1 VVAKIVI
8 IDHSDSF
15 THILA
20 DYFAQITG
28 VAPAVINHKDAPPKK
43 LLKKIA
49 ALNPTHLVLSPGPGT
64 VTNPHDFAI
73 GFELIKKYQ
82 GVIPILGVCLGHQG
96 IGAFYGTKIKKIAPI
111 HGQKSQI
118 THSRRGIFK
127 GIKNPLTAMRYHSLA
142 IDPASFSTATA
153 TSSKISVTAEA
164 DDGTIMA
171 IEHLHYK
178 VFGVQF
184 HPESIGTEEGKKL
197 LKNFLH
203 FQ

>member
-1 VVAKIVI
+1 VETKIVI
-8 IDHSDSF
+8 IDHADSF

-28 VAPAVINHKDAPPKK
+28 SLPVVINHTEAPPQK

-49 ALNPTHLVLSPGPGT
+49 TLNPTHLVLSPGPGT
-64 VTNPHDFAI
+64 VTNPQDFAI

-96 IGAFYGTKIKKIAPI
+96 IGAFYGAKIKKVAPL
-111 HGQKSQI
+111 HGQKSI
-118 THSRRGIFK
+118 VFHSGKGLFK
-127 GIKNPLTAMRYHSLA
+127 GLKNPLTVMRYHSLA
-142 IDPASFSTATA
+142 IDLFGIPNKSRE
-153 TSSKISVTAEA
+153 IEVTAFAE
-164 DDGTIMA
+164 DKTIMG
-171 IEHLHYK
+171 ISHLRYK

-184 HPESIGTEEGKKL
+184 HPESIGTEGGKKL

>member
-1 VVAKIVI
+1 MKIPIPKVVI
-8 IDHSDSF
+8 IDHADSF

-28 VAPAVINHKDAPPKK
+28 SLPVVINHKDAPPKK
-43 LLKKIA
+43 LLTKIA
-49 ALNPTHLVLSPGPGT
+49 ALKPTHLVLSPGPGT
-64 VTNPHDFAI
+64 VTNPRDFAI
-73 GFELIKKYQ
+73 GFELIKKCQ

-96 IGAFYGTKIKKIAPI
+96 IAAFYGAKIKKVAPI

-118 THSRRGIFK
+118 THSGKGIFK
-127 GIKNPLTAMRYHSLA
+127 GLKNPLTVMRYHSLA
-142 IDPASFSTATA
+142 IDSASLPAASSEIKVTAT
-153 TSSKISVTAEA
+153 A

-171 IEHLHYK
+171 VEHLRYK

-197 LKNFLH
+197 LRTFLH